1 MKKILF
7 LSFFFIFL
15 FINQANAEEIIR
27 YAEEYTVTIGEIN
40 SLPNTEELKHWFS
53 IDLPLNE
60 NNENIYTV
68 EFNTKNVDLT
78 KAGIYDI
85 PMIFYKTVDK
95 KYEKILKLNVT
106 ESINDNSKQQIINKY
121 IEELLKIIISI
132 SAGIIVLTTLLDGS
146 NKTKIAIIKNN
157 KFMKIISVK
166 TQSDYQSK
174 INKILRKLKINK
186 TNGVLLIN
194 RQDLTNLQ
202 KKQIKTKR
210 KYDSVL
216 FVY

>member
-7 LSFFFIFL
+7 FSFFFIFL
-15 FINQANAEEIIR
+15 FINQVNAEEIIR

-78 KAGIYDI
+78 KVGIYDI

-95 KYEKILKLNVT
+95 KYEKILKLNVM

-121 IEELLKIIISI
+121 IEELLKIITSI
-132 SAGIIVLTTLLDGS
+132 SAGIIILTTLLDGS

-157 KFMKIISVK
+157 KFIKIISVK

>member
-7 LSFFFIFL
+7 FSFFFIFL
-15 FINQANAEEIIR
+15 FINQVNAEEIIR

-40 SLPNTEELKHWFS
+40 NLPNTEELKHWFS

-78 KAGIYDI
+78 KAGVYDI

-95 KYEKILKLNVT
+95 KYEKILKLNVK

-121 IEELLKIIISI
+121 IEELLKIIVSI
-132 SAGIIVLTTLLDGS
+132 SAGIIILTTLLDSS

-174 INKILRKLKINK
+174 INKILRKLKIDK

>member
-15 FINQANAEEIIR
+15 FINQVNAEEIIR

-95 KYEKILKLNVT
+95 KYEKILKLNVM

-121 IEELLKIIISI
+121 IEELLKIITSI
-132 SAGIIVLTTLLDGS
+132 SAGIIILTTLLDGS

>member
-7 LSFFFIFL
+7 FSFFFIFL

-106 ESINDNSKQQIINKY
+106 ESIKDDSKQQIINKY

-132 SAGIIVLTTLLDGS
+132 SAGIIILTTLLDGS

-174 INKILRKLKINK
+174 INKILRKLKIDK